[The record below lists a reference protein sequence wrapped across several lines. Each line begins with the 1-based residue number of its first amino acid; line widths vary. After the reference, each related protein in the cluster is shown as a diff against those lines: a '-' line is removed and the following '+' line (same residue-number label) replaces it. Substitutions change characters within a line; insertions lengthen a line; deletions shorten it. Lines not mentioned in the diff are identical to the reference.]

1 MREKRCDILVAGGG
15 LGGCAAALAAA
26 RLGKWVIL
34 TEETDWLGGQ
44 LTAQAVSCPD
54 ENRYIESFGCTQ
66 TYRALREGIRA
77 YYRRN
82 YPLLPEAAAN
92 PHLNPGNGWV
102 SALCQEPRVG
112 VAVLNEML
120 APHTSAGRIETL
132 YRHRPVAA
140 EVEGDAVRAVEFLSL
155 EDGEPVVV
163 RAGMVLDATEL
174 GDLLP
179 LTGTEYVSGA
189 ESRADTGE
197 PHAVDGPAQPEN
209 VQSFTVCFLA
219 DYLEGEDFTIAK
231 PDGYEGFRDSVP
243 FAWTQI
249 NPKNLQPRPFGL
261 FYRGLD
267 WVEETPLW
275 TYRRV
280 VDAAQFAP
288 GAFTGDVTLIN
299 WPMNDY
305 TGGNII
311 DKPEDVV
318 AAHIDAAKRQS
329 LSLLYWLQSEAPRP
343 GGGVG
348 YPGVRLRADAVGTTD
363 GLAKYP
369 YIRESRR
376 ILPVFRILEQHISA
390 EGTDAPLAEPFFD
403 SVGIGLYRI
412 DLHPAAGGYNYI
424 DLSCRPFQIPL
435 GALIPVRMRNLLAAN
450 KNIGTTH
457 ITNGAYR
464 LHPVEWNIGESSGAL
479 AAFCLDRG
487 IEPRDAREDAALLL
501 EFQNLLKSMGVP
513 LEWPVMRPV

>member
-1 MREKRCDILVAGGG
+1 MQEKRCDVLVAGGG

-26 RLGKWVIL
+26 RLGKTVIL

-66 TYRALREGIRA
+66 TYRALRDGIRSF
-77 YYRRN
+77 YRRH
-82 YPLLPEAAAN
+82 YPLRPEVSAN
-92 PHLNPGNGWV
+92 PRFNPGNGWV
-102 SALCQEPRVG
+102 SHLCQEPRVG
-112 VAVLNEML
+112 LAVLNELL
-120 APHTSAGRIETL
+120 APHMAAGRIEVL

-140 EVEGDAVRAVEFLSL
+140 ETDGDTVRAVSFLRE
-155 EDGEPVVV
+155 EDGGAVTV
-163 RAGMVLDATEL
+163 RAPFVLDATEL

-197 PHAVDGPAQPEN
+197 EHAVDGPAQPEN
-209 VQSFTVCFLA
+209 VQSFTVCFIV
-219 DYLEGEDFTIAK
+219 DYIEGGDFTIEK
-231 PDGYEGFRDSVP
+231 PEGYEAIRDSQP
-243 FAWTQI
+243 LAWTQI
-249 NPKNLQPRPFGL
+249 HPHTLKPHPYVMFE
-261 FYRGLD
+261 RGLPR
-267 WVEETPLW
+267 EQEIPMW

-288 GAFTGDVTLIN
+288 GAFDGDVSLIN

-311 DKPEDVV
+311 DKTEAEVE
-318 AAHIDAAKRQS
+318 AHIAAAKRLS
-329 LSLLYWLQSEAPRP
+329 LSLLYWLQAEAPRQD
-343 GGGVG
+343 GGTG
-348 YPGVRLRADAVGTTD
+348 YPGVRLRSDQVGSPD

-376 ILPVFRILEQHISA
+376 IQPLFRILEQHISG
-390 EGTDAPLAEPFFD
+390 EDNDLPLAEPFAD
-403 SVGIGLYRI
+403 TVGIGHYRI
-412 DLHPAAGGYNYI
+412 DLHPAAGGYPYI
-424 DLSCRPFQIPL
+424 DLSCRPYQIPL
-435 GALIPVRMRNLLAAN
+435 GALIPVRTRNLLAAN

-464 LHPVEWNIGESSGAL
+464 LHPVEWNIGESGGAL
-479 AAFCLDRG
+479 AAFCLERG
-487 IEPRDAREDAALLL
+487 VEPRAVREDTAMLAEYQSLLASL
-501 EFQNLLKSMGVP
+501 GVP
-513 LEWPVMRPV
+513 LEWPRMYKA